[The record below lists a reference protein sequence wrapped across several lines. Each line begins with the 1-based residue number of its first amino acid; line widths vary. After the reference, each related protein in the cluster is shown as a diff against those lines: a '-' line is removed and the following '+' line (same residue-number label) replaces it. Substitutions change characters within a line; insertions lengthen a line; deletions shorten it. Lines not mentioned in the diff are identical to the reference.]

1 MEGKPML
8 ETVNLKAKLGK
19 EEYHTAQETLD
30 LQLGDAQ
37 RRLRAA
43 GIPVLVVFEG
53 WDAAGKGST
62 IGRLVQPLDP
72 RGFKVYNATAPTAL
86 ERMYPP
92 MWRFWNL
99 LPPRGTLAVFNH
111 SWYREVWNEPLENG
125 GTTDLAVAYEQIRVF
140 ERQLADDGMVI
151 VKFFMHISAE
161 TQAKRFKKLQEDP
174 VFAWKVGSAEKKR
187 NKQYD
192 KYAALTE
199 DMLRETSTA
208 YAPWTVVS
216 GTDERL
222 RNLRVAETLA
232 AYVEM
237 ALNRPALAPAKAP
250 ALPPRRSSPLDHIDL
265 DLALPRED
273 YDKKL
278 PKLQAELRRLQYQ
291 CYLKRLPVVLAF
303 EGSDAAGKGGA
314 IRRLTRE
321 LDPRGYEV
329 VPIAAPDGV
338 EKLHHHLWRFW
349 RELPKAGHFTI
360 FDRTWYGRVLVE
372 RVEGFARPEEWM
384 RAYREI
390 NEFESDLVAHGMV
403 MIKYWLQI
411 SSEEQLRRFNDRQER
426 PEKRWKIT
434 DEDWRNRDKWDDY
447 RMAVSAMIEQTS
459 TTHAPWT
466 IVEANDKYH
475 ARIKVLQTAVKAI
488 SKALGE

>member
-1 MEGKPML
+1 ML

-19 EEYHTAQETLD
+19 EEYRAAQEALD
-30 LQLGDAQ
+30 LQLGEAQ
-37 RRLRAA
+37 RGLRAA

-72 RGFKVYNATAPTAL
+72 RGFKVHNATPPTAV

-111 SWYREVWNEPLENG
+111 SWYREVWNDPIEEDRKAN
-125 GTTDLAVAYEQIRVF
+125 LAVAYEQIRVF
-140 ERQLADDGMVI
+140 ERQLADDGTVI
-151 VKFFMHISAE
+151 VKFFMHISAA
-161 TQAKRFKKLQEDP
+161 TQSKRFKKLQEDP
-174 VFAWKVGSAEKKR
+174 AFSWKVGSAEKR
-187 NKQYD
+187 RHKQYD
-192 KYAALTE
+192 KYARLAE
-199 DMLRETSTA
+199 DMLRETSTP
-208 YAPWTVVS
+208 YAPWTLIS

-232 AYVEM
+232 AAFDM
-237 ALNRPALAPAKAP
+237 ALNRPAPP
-250 ALPPRRSSPLDHIDL
+250 PVQTPTLPPHRSSPLDHIDL
-265 DLALPRED
+265 DLSMPREE

-278 PKLQAELRRLQYQ
+278 PKLQAELRRLQYL
-291 CYLKRLPVVLAF
+291 CYRKRLPVMLAF

-314 IRRLTRE
+314 IKRLTRE

-349 RELPKAGHFTI
+349 RALPKAGHFSL

-372 RVEGFARPEEWM
+372 RVEGFARPEEWL

-403 MIKYWLQI
+403 VIKFWLQI
-411 SSEEQLRRFNDRQER
+411 SKEEELRRFNERQNT
-426 PEKRWKIT
+426 PEKQWKIT
-434 DEDWRNRDKWDDY
+434 EEDWRNREKWDDY
-447 RMAVSAMIEQTS
+447 RIAVSAMIEQTS

-466 IVEANDKYH
+466 IVEANDKCH
-475 ARIKVLQTAVKAI
+475 ARIKVLQTAVDAI
-488 SKALGE
+488 GKALGN

>member
-1 MEGKPML
+1 ML

-19 EEYHTAQETLD
+19 EEYRKAQDTLD
-30 LQLGDAQ
+30 LQLGEAQ
-37 RRLRAA
+37 RNLRVA
-43 GIPVLVVFEG
+43 GVPVLVVFEG

-72 RGFKVYNATAPTAL
+72 RGFRVHNATPSTAL

-92 MWRFWNL
+92 MWRFWSL
-99 LPPRGTLAVFNH
+99 LPPKGAISVFNH
-111 SWYREVWNEPLENG
+111 SWYREVWNDPLEEKRRDN
-125 GTTDLAVAYEQIRVF
+125 LAVAYEQIRVF

-151 VKFFMHISAE
+151 VKFFIHIDAD
-161 TQAKRFKKLQEDP
+161 TQSKRFKKLQEDP
-174 VFAWKVGSAEKKR
+174 AFSWKVGSAEKKR
-187 NKQYD
+187 NKQYK
-192 KYAALTE
+192 KYLALAE
-199 DMLRETSTA
+199 DMIRETSTP
-208 YAPWTVVS
+208 YAPWTLIS
-216 GTDERL
+216 GTDDRL

-232 AYVEM
+232 AAFDT
-237 ALNRPALAPAKAP
+237 ALNRPAPPPATPP
-250 ALPPRRSSPLDHIDL
+250 ALAPRRSGPLDHINL
-265 DLALPRED
+265 DLSIPREE

-278 PKLQAELRRLQYQ
+278 PKLQEELRRLQYL
-291 CYLKRLPVVLAF
+291 CYRQRMPVVLAF

-338 EKLHHHLWRFW
+338 EKQHQHLWRFW
-349 RELPKAGHFTI
+349 RALPKAGHFTV

-372 RVEGFARPEEWM
+372 RVESFARPEEWM

-390 NEFESDLVAHGMV
+390 NEFEADLVAHGMV
-403 MIKYWLQI
+403 VIKFWLQI
-411 SSEEQLRRFNDRQER
+411 SKEEELRRFNDRQNT

-434 DEDWRNRDKWDDY
+434 DDDWRNREKWDDY
-447 RMAVSAMIEQTS
+447 QIAVAAMIEQTS

-466 IVEANDKYH
+466 IVEANDKCH
-475 ARIKVLQTAVKAI
+475 SRIKVLQTAVAAI
-488 SKALGE
+488 RKGLGE

>member
-1 MEGKPML
+1 MF
-8 ETVNLKAKLGK
+8 ETLDLKARLGK
-19 EEYHTAQETLD
+19 EEYRAAQETLD

-43 GIPVLVVFEG
+43 GIPVLVIFEG
-53 WDAAGKGST
+53 WDAAGKGSA

-72 RGFKVYNATAPTAL
+72 RGFKVHNATAPTPL

-92 MWRFWNL
+92 MWRFWKL
-99 LPPRGTLAVFNH
+99 LPPRGTMAVFNH
-111 SWYREVWNEPLENG
+111 SWYRGVWNDPLEAGVKLNM
-125 GTTDLAVAYEQIRVF
+125 AEAYEQIRVF
-140 ERQLADDGMVI
+140 ERQLADDGVVI
-151 VKFFMHISAE
+151 LKFFLHISKE
-161 TQAKRFKKLQEDP
+161 TQAKRFKALQKDP
-174 VFAWKVGSAEKKR
+174 AFSWKVGPDEKKR

-192 KYAALTE
+192 KYLALAE
-199 DMLRETSTA
+199 DMLRETSTP
-208 YAPWTVVS
+208 YAPWTMVS

-222 RNLRVAETLA
+222 RSVRVAEVLA
-232 AYVEM
+232 SAFEM
-237 ALNRPALAPAKAP
+237 ALARPAPAPAKTP
-250 ALPPRRSSPLDHIDL
+250 VLPPSRTSPLDHLDL
-265 DLALPRED
+265 DVTLASGEYEKR
-273 YDKKL
+273 L
-278 PKLQAELRRLQYQ
+278 PKLQEELRRLQYL
-291 CYLKRLPVVLAF
+291 CYRKRMPVVIAF

-338 EKLHHHLWRFW
+338 EKQHHHLWRFW
-349 RELPKAGHFTI
+349 RALPKAGHFTI

-390 NEFESDLVAHGMV
+390 NEFEADLVAYGAV
-403 MIKYWLQI
+403 VVKFWLQI
-411 SSEEQLRRFNDRQER
+411 SQEEQLRRFNDRQNT

-434 DEDWRNRDKWDDY
+434 DEDWRNREKWDDY
-447 RMAVSAMIEQTS
+447 RIAVSTMIEHTS

-466 IVEANDKYH
+466 IVEANDKCH
-475 ARIKVLQTAVKAI
+475 ARIKVLDTAVRAI
-488 SKALGE
+488 KRRME

>member
-1 MEGKPML
+1 ML

-19 EEYHTAQETLD
+19 EEYRAAQETLD
-30 LQLGDAQ
+30 LQLGEAQ
-37 RRLRAA
+37 RQLRAA

-62 IGRLVQPLDP
+62 IARLVQPLDP
-72 RGFKVYNATAPTAL
+72 RGFKVHTATPPTAL

-99 LPPRGTLAVFNH
+99 LPPKGVLAVFNH
-111 SWYREVWNEPLENG
+111 SWYREVWNEPIEDECRAGLP
-125 GTTDLAVAYEQIRVF
+125 VAYEQIRVF

-151 VKFFMHISAE
+151 VKFFMHISEA
-161 TQAKRFKKLQEDP
+161 TQSKRFKKLQADP
-174 VFAWKVGSAEKKR
+174 AFSWKVGSAEKRR

-192 KYAALTE
+192 KYASLAE
-199 DMLRETSTA
+199 DMIRETSTP
-208 YAPWTVVS
+208 YAPWTLIS

-222 RNLRVAETLA
+222 RSVRVAETLA
-232 AYVEM
+232 AAFDM
-237 ALNRPALAPAKAP
+237 ALSRPAPAPVKAP
-250 ALPPRRSSPLDHIDL
+250 SLPPRRSSPLDHVNL
-265 DLALPRED
+265 DVSMPREE

-278 PKLQAELRRLQYQ
+278 PKLQAELRRLQYL
-291 CYLKRLPVVLAF
+291 CYRQRLPVVLAF

-321 LDPRGYEV
+321 LDPRGYAV

-349 RELPKAGHFTI
+349 RALPKAGHLTI

-372 RVEGFARPEEWM
+372 RVEGFARPEEWL

-403 MIKYWLQI
+403 VIKCWLQI
-411 SSEEQLRRFNDRQER
+411 SSEEQLRRFNDRQDT

-434 DEDWRNRDKWDDY
+434 DEDWRNREKWDDY

-466 IVEANDKYH
+466 IVEANDKFH
-475 ARIKVLQTAVKAI
+475 ARIKVLQTAVRAI
-488 SKALGE
+488 GKALGE

>member
-1 MEGKPML
+1 ML
-8 ETVNLKAKLGK
+8 ETVNLNAKLGK
-19 EEYHTAQETLD
+19 EEYRAAQDTLD
-30 LQLGDAQ
+30 VQLGEAQ

-62 IGRLVQPLDP
+62 ISRLVQPLDP
-72 RGFKVYNATAPTAL
+72 RGFKVHNATPSTAL

-111 SWYREVWNEPLENG
+111 SWYREVWNDPIEDDGRANL
-125 GTTDLAVAYEQIRVF
+125 TVAYEQIRVF

-161 TQAKRFKKLQEDP
+161 TQSKRFKKLQEDP
-174 VFAWKVGSAEKKR
+174 AFSWKVGSAEKKR
-187 NKQYD
+187 NKQYN
-192 KYAALTE
+192 KYAGLAE
-199 DMLRETSTA
+199 DMLRETSTP
-208 YAPWTVVS
+208 YAPWTLVS
-216 GTDERL
+216 GTDDRL

-232 AYVEM
+232 AAFEM
-237 ALNRPALAPAKAP
+237 ALSRPALPPAKAP

-265 DLALPRED
+265 DLSMPQDD
-273 YDKKL
+273 YNKKL
-278 PKLQAELRRLQYQ
+278 PKLQTELRRLQYL
-291 CYLKRLPVVLAF
+291 CYRKRLPVVLAF

-338 EKLHHHLWRFW
+338 EKLHQHLWRFW
-349 RELPKAGHFTI
+349 RALPKAGHLTV

-372 RVEGFARPEEWM
+372 RVEGFARPEEWL

-390 NEFESDLVAHGMV
+390 NEFETNLVAHGMV
-403 MIKYWLQI
+403 VIKYWLQI
-411 SSEEQLRRFNDRQER
+411 SSEEQLRRFNDRQDT
-426 PEKRWKIT
+426 PDKRWKIT
-434 DEDWRNRDKWDDY
+434 DEDWRNREKWNEY
-447 RMAVSAMIEQTS
+447 RLAVSAMIEQTS

-475 ARIKVLQTAVKAI
+475 ARIKVLQAAVAAI
-488 SKALGE
+488 RKGLGE